1 MQRKT
6 DSDVVVV
13 GDNIVS
19 DNIVSDNIM
28 GDNIISDNLKRT
40 PLYITIT
47 VKRKTDSDVVVVGSQ
62 KFCGALNLGL

>member
-1 MQRKT
+1 VQRKT

-13 GDNIVS
+13 VG